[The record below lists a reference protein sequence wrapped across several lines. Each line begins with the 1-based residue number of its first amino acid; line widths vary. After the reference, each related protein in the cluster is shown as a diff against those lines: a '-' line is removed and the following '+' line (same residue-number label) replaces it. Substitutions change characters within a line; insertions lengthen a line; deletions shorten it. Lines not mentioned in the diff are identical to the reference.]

1 MPVGAVGGIS
11 TTMRQLNVDA
21 MRTGK
26 QATGQIMEQ
35 SSENIGKPNI
45 SGETKM
51 GTGALQVSNNQIN
64 DLGVEDVA
72 SIMEQDDQYT
82 QVSNFGNESAM
93 SPSGLVQDLA
103 PQV

>member
-1 MPVGAVGGIS
+1 MPVGAVS
-11 TTMRQLNVDA
+11 ATPVSVRQANVNA

-26 QATGQIMEQ
+26 EATGEIMER
-35 SSENIGKPNI
+35 SSENIGLPNL
-45 SGETKM
+45 SGETKL
-51 GTGALQVSNNQIN
+51 GTGALQVTNNQVN

-82 QVSNFGNESAM
+82 KVSNFGNESAM
-93 SPSGLVQDLA
+93 SPTGIAQDLA

>member
-1 MPVGAVGGIS
+1 MPVGAIS
-11 TTMRQLNVDA
+11 TSMRQLNVDA

-26 QATGQIMEQ
+26 QATGEIMQ
-35 SSENIGKPNI
+35 KSSENIGLPGI
-45 SGETKM
+45 SGETKL

-72 SIMEQDDQYT
+72 AIMEQDDQYT
-82 QVSNFGNESAM
+82 KVSNFGNESAM
-93 SPSGLVQDLA
+93 SPTGIQQDLA